1 MKENDDKIWDQEL
14 KHYFESAAD
23 SVKLDK
29 DAEERILAGAHR
41 QIQERKKN
49 MGIIKK
55 KKAVIIAAAAA
66 VAMLGTITA
75 VGAGTIE
82 GLFTSVNTQNVDYS
96 SEEEIKGAKSV
107 LGAVPKAPD
116 QFSNGLKLEAGYLS
130 PVNGV
135 DASGTVVGS
144 YPGLS
149 VSYGTEVSLFIE
161 KIPDSMKQDT
171 KNLDETAEYNGI
183 ALELTADHYL
193 FLPPDAQPSSED
205 QELEQT
211 GELYISYGTDKEERK
226 TFQMVS
232 WEEDGLSYMLSTF
245 SEEYGF
251 EDLIQMA
258 KEVIDVEIE

>member
-96 SEEEIKGAKSV
+96 SEEEIKGAKVCWEPS
-107 LGAVPKAPD
+107 PKRRMSFP
-116 QFSNGLKLEAGYLS
+116 
-130 PVNGV
+130 
-135 DASGTVVGS
+135 
-144 YPGLS
+144 
-149 VSYGTEVSLFIE
+149 
-161 KIPDSMKQDT
+161 
-171 KNLDETAEYNGI
+171 
-183 ALELTADHYL
+183 
-193 FLPPDAQPSSED
+193 
-205 QELEQT
+205 
-211 GELYISYGTDKEERK
+211 
-226 TFQMVS
+226 MV
-232 WEEDGLSYMLSTF
+232 
-245 SEEYGF
+245 
-251 EDLIQMA
+251 
-258 KEVIDVEIE
+258 

>member
-116 QFSNGLKLEAGYLS
+116 EFSNGLKLEAGYLR
-130 PVNGV
+130 PVNGM

-144 YPGLS
+144 YPSLF
-149 VSYGTEVSLFIE
+149 VSYGMEISLFIE
-161 KIPDSMKQDT
+161 KIPDSMKQDAKKQRLALT
-171 KNLDETAEYNGI
+171 DAREREFAATIPSRKIHPANPSLQKTNQMLLLFRQSRILQMSLKSQKSLVIFAKGI
-183 ALELTADHYL
+183 L
-193 FLPPDAQPSSED
+193 LPPAESMKQKHFAPM
-205 QELEQT
+205 
-211 GELYISYGTDKEERK
+211 IRPKENVR
-226 TFQMVS
+226 QLV
-232 WEEDGLSYMLSTF
+232 
-245 SEEYGF
+245 
-251 EDLIQMA
+251 
-258 KEVIDVEIE
+258 